1 MGIFHSKNNRVNKVQ
16 YIKEKSPSKIES
28 EDALLINDALGIYGV
43 MDGATPIDSFKDE
56 NGHNSAYLAANLIK
70 GYLESLEEISY
81 LPDEVLKANSLLK
94 HEMKANGINLT
105 DKSQLWSSCVSAIQI
120 KNNSLIYTSMGDT
133 MILTCDNSN
142 HINVLTV
149 DSVKNISARAK
160 LTRTI
165 NRYKGIDVPDEK
177 HFLNQKNKIAYHRQM
192 ANTPNGYSVAN
203 GMEEAKD
210 HMQYGMVDLDN
221 LKHVLITSDGLFDPQ
236 NNIQDVYRKIEKDG
250 LEEYVQKLS
259 IYESDHG
266 IKADD
271 KTTLLLSF

>member
-1 MGIFHSKNNRVNKVQ
+1 MGIFHSKNNRVNKIQ
-16 YIKEKSPSKIES
+16 FIKKKSPSKIES

-56 NGHNSAYLAANLIK
+56 NGHNSAYLAANIIK
-70 GYLESLEEISY
+70 GYIESLEEISY

-94 HEMKANGINLT
+94 HEMKASGINLT

-250 LEEYVQKLS
+250 LEEYVRKFS
-259 IYESDHG
+259 IYESNHG

-271 KTTLLLSF
+271 KTALLLSF